1 MWRPRLVASD
11 VDGTLLDPT
20 DQISVRTRAAVHRVV
35 SAGVPFVLVTGRP
48 PRWIPPIVAQLGYA
62 GLAVCANGAV
72 RYDAATDWVSHAV
85 TLEPA
90 QLCHAADVVATVL
103 PGAKLAVEL
112 ATHGAA
118 VNGAAQFLAEPGYTH
133 PWPGGDEV
141 QAPREVLLARSAIK
155 LLVRQSDVSSDLMA
169 VAVEELLGTRT
180 VTRSGTL
187 SGAGSGSPREGRAG
201 DRLDVTYSTRHGLI
215 EISAPGVTKATG
227 LARLASEWGVA
238 PADVLAVGDMPN
250 DLSMLRWAG
259 CGVAMANSH
268 PDVLEAADEV
278 TTRNSEDGLALVVE
292 RWF

>member
-1 MWRPRLVASD
+1 MVASD

-20 DQISVRTRAAVHRVV
+20 DQISARTRAAVHRVV

-48 PRWIPPIVAQLGYA
+48 PRWIPPIVEQLGYA
-62 GLAVCANGAV
+62 GLAVCANGAM
-72 RYDAATDWVSHAV
+72 RYDAATDRVSHAV

-90 QLCHAADVVATVL
+90 QLCHAANVVATVL

-112 ATHGAA
+112 ATHGAGVNGAA
-118 VNGAAQFLAEPGYTH
+118 VNGAAQFLAEAGYTH

-141 QAPREVLLARSAIK
+141 QAPRDVLLARSAIK
-155 LLVRQSDVSSDLMA
+155 LLVRQSNASSDLMA
-169 VAVEELLGTRT
+169 VAVEELLGTRA
-180 VTRSGTL
+180 VTR
-187 SGAGSGSPREGRAG
+187 SGAGSGLAREGRAG

-227 LARLASEWGVA
+227 LARLASELGVA

-259 CGVAMANSH
+259 CGVAMANAH
-268 PDVLEAADEV
+268 PTVLEAADEV